1 MSDMRSLIEKLTAIA
16 EDRPSV
22 GDGVYLEFGNILQVD
37 TEIMEMS
44 GDSITLLGDEK
55 LFKVL
60 ESLNEIE
67 DRHGTPYD
75 RGRADSYYGR
85 SYNPHKLVPNEHGG
99 HNRQKLTD
107 PNEIE
112 SYAKGYRENTD
123 AKDYGES
130 VHEADYYGR
139 AVTPTS
145 RFRTA
150 SAFTQ
155 DTEKAAT
162 KYKPNKYDPVTGLGG
177 YISSHAQSDEKFNR
191 NIINQLKRNLDTA
204 IGKPLE
210 FENGDTLEINPV
222 IAKKALA
229 KIENMKPQ
237 PRHEAIKSIM
247 QSKAN
252 FVRFFKGQGVVEGE
266 IVSLQ
271 DNPQTLKRL
280 AKMWWHG
287 DEAKHAQAVKMLSN
301 MGWDIDEDDD
311 DIVLIKGD
319 KEVRFFMD
327 DLYESI
333 VAEAEYHGHK
343 VSLGKPMR
351 GDVAKKK
358 VYVKDPKTGNV
369 KKINFGQK
377 GVKIKKNNP
386 ARRKSF
392 RARHNCK
399 TAKDRTTA
407 RYWSCRAW

>member
-1 MSDMRSLIEKLTAIA
+1 MSDMRSIIEKLTAIA

-22 GDGVYLEFGNILQVD
+22 GDGVYLEFGNMLEVD
-37 TEIMEMS
+37 TEIMEMNS
-44 GDSITLLGDEK
+44 DSITLLGDER

-60 ESLNEIE
+60 ESLEE
-67 DRHGTPYD
+67 TESKHGSPYD

-85 SYNPHKLVPNEHGG
+85 RHNPHKLVPNAHGG
-99 HNRQKLTD
+99 HEHEKLTD
-107 PNEIE
+107 PSEVE
-112 SYAKGYRENTD
+112 AYSKGYRENTD
-123 AKDYGES
+123 KKDYGES
-130 VHEADYYGR
+130 VD
-139 AVTPTS
+139 
-145 RFRTA
+145 
-150 SAFTQ
+150 
-155 DTEKAAT
+155 
-162 KYKPNKYDPVTGLGG
+162 
-177 YISSHAQSDEKFNR
+177 
-191 NIINQLKRNLDTA
+191 
-204 IGKPLE
+204 
-210 FENGDTLEINPV
+210 
-222 IAKKALA
+222 
-229 KIENMKPQ
+229 
-237 PRHEAIKSIM
+237 
-247 QSKAN
+247 
-252 FVRFFKGQGVVEGE
+252 EGE

-319 KEVRFFMD
+319 EEIRFFMD
-327 DLYESI
+327 DLYEEMVS
-333 VAEAEYHGHK
+333 EAEYHGHK

>member
-1 MSDMRSLIEKLTAIA
+1 MSDMRSIIEKLTAIA

-22 GDGVYLEFGNILQVD
+22 GDGVYLEFGNMLEVD

-75 RGRADSYYGR
+75 RGRADAYYGR
-85 SYNPHKLVPNEHGG
+85 RHNPHKLVPNEHGG

-112 SYAKGYRENTD
+112 AYSKGYREETGR
-123 AKDYGES
+123 KDYGES

-177 YISSHAQSDEKFNR
+177 YISSHAQSNEKYNK
-191 NIINQLKRNLDTA
+191 NIVNQIKRNLDSA
-204 IGKPLE
+204 IGRPLE
-210 FENGDTLEINPV
+210 FENGDTLQINPV

-229 KIENMKPQ
+229 KIENLKPVA
-237 PRHEAIKSIM
+237 RHDAINSIM
-247 QSKAN
+247 RSKAN
-252 FVRFFKGQGVVEGE
+252 FIGFMGESVEEGE
-266 IVSLQ
+266 VVSLQ
-271 DNPQTLKRL
+271 NNPQTLKRL
-280 AKMWWHG
+280 AKMWWNG
-287 DEAKHAQAVKMLSN
+287 SQDQHAQAAKMIDN

-311 DIVLIKGD
+311 DVVLTKGD
-319 KEVRFFMD
+319 EEIRFFMD
-327 DLYESI
+327 DLYEEMVS
-333 VAEAEYHGHK
+333 EAEYHGRK
-343 VSLGKPMR
+343 VPLGKPMR